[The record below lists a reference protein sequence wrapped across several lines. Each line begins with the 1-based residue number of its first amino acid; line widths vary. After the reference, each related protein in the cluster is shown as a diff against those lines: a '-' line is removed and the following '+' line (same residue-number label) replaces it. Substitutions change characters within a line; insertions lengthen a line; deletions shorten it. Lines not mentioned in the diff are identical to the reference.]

1 MRPERIIQTVAM
13 AIVIV
18 GAVTSVADR
27 VLREQFQVEPAA
39 IVERLAERVQIQ
51 VRVDAGSV
59 RFEVCER

>member
-27 VLREQFQVEPAA
+27 FLREQFQVEPAA
-39 IVERLAERVQIQ
+39 IVERFAERVQIQ
-51 VRVDAGSV
+51 VRIEEGSV
-59 RFEVCER
+59 NLKICER

>member
-27 VLREQFQVEPAA
+27 FLREQFQVEPAA
-39 IVERLAERVQIQ
+39 IVERFAERVQIQ
-51 VRVDAGSV
+51 VHVEEGSV
-59 RFEVCER
+59 SLEICER